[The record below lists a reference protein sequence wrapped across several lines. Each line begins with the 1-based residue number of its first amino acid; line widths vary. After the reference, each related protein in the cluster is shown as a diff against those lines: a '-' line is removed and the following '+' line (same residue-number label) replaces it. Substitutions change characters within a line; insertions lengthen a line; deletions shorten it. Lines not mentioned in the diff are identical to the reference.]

1 MRNVLIKTIFS
12 LIAKSIYKD
21 VYMLVWSILLPM
33 GLFIGLSIYHESDS
47 YRESLLVGCILVSL
61 AIGAINTSG
70 FWTMTQ
76 RRRGVFKLLKL
87 SSLSISQ
94 FILCSILA
102 RLLIFAV
109 ISASLL
115 LTGNLLFGLTF
126 RATALLILYG
136 LIVIGSICFTS
147 IGYILA
153 SRARDEGMMNMMSTL
168 VSFPMIFISSAFY
181 SLDQAPP
188 WIQFVSK
195 LNPFEHA
202 ARIGRE
208 AIAGAM
214 DTQSAIVLTMLAF
227 VSAIVAVKT
236 FRYD

>member
-1 MRNVLIKTIFS
+1 MGNAMIKMIFP
-12 LIAKSIYKD
+12 LMAKSIYKD
-21 VYMLVWSILLPM
+21 AYMLVWSILLPM
-33 GLFIGLSIYHESDS
+33 GLFIGLGTYHEADS
-47 YRESLLVGCILVSL
+47 YRENLLIGCILISL
-61 AIGAINTSG
+61 VMGAINTSG

-87 SSLSISQ
+87 SSLSISR
-94 FILCSILA
+94 FIFCSILA
-102 RLLIFAV
+102 RLLIFAL
-109 ISASLL
+109 ISALLL

-126 RATALLILYG
+126 RVTGLLILIG
-136 LIVIGSICFTS
+136 LLFIGSVCFTS

-181 SLDQAPP
+181 PLDHAPQ
-188 WIQFVSK
+188 WIQTVSK

-202 ARIGRE
+202 SRIGKE
-208 AIAGAM
+208 ALAGGI
-214 DTQSAIVLTMLAF
+214 DTQSAIVLAMMAF